1 MQSLR
6 LMYNLLG
13 RKIVLPKDKQYVMVA
28 LRQGSEPHFLVLI
41 FVLSFGSLDILVKWL
56 QFSAHMVVKI
66 NTDNA

>member
-1 MQSLR
+1 
-6 LMYNLLG
+6 
-13 RKIVLPKDKQYVMVA
+13 MVA